1 MSAAPSRRRRSA
13 VLLIWLALVLAGIA
27 VISRTQFSAD
37 LSAFLPASPDA
48 RQRVLIEQ
56 LQSGVASRT
65 LMIGLEDG
73 RDAAQRAPRY
83 DRLRERAASNSHRLQ
98 AAR

>member
-1 MSAAPSRRRRSA
+1 MTAATSAAPGRGRR
-13 VLLIWLALVLAGIA
+13 ALVLIVWLLAVLAGVA

-65 LMIGLEDG
+65 LMLGIEGG
-73 RDAAQRAPRY
+73 RDRK
-83 DRLRERAASNSHRLQ
+83 SVV
-98 AAR
+98 